1 MYFGPING
9 PVQPATHF
17 LALVEFISINVQS
30 FPPYFMA
37 LLCLMHC
44 RSEDFTQALINRFD
58 SEADDDDEDK
68 DARISSLEKSLMKQE
83 QLVMDLRRRIDK

>member
-1 MYFGPING
+1 
-9 PVQPATHF
+9 
-17 LALVEFISINVQS
+17 
-30 FPPYFMA
+30 MA

-58 SEADDDDEDK
+58 SEADDDDDEDK